1 MSVAPSKDI
10 GRKPPLAARR
20 RSLVDLAHE
29 ELHKR
34 ITDGELAVG
43 QRLVIDQLAEEFG
56 TSLIPVREALA
67 RLNAERLVTFEANK
81 GYRVAPAPDQLEL
94 RQMFDARLMLE
105 IGSLES
111 GIASLTPELITEL
124 EEINRQIPKSVSGT
138 TFEGYAEFVALNA
151 RFHDAIVNLSGNK
164 FIIDAHRRLGYHQRI
179 TQALH
184 GRGVPD
190 LGKIVNEH
198 KLIIAALRRR
208 SIDDARLALRNHILG
223 AANRLYDEVPKAPP
237 AGSKPGRKATS
248 A

>member
-34 ITDGELAVG
+34 ITDGELTVG

-105 IGSLES
+105 IGSLEP
-111 GIASLTPELITEL
+111 GIALLTPEFIAEL
-124 EEINRQIPKSVSGT
+124 EEINRQIPKSVHGT
-138 TFEGYAEFVALNA
+138 TYAGYAEFVALNA
-151 RFHDAIVNLSGNK
+151 RFHDAIVSLSGNK

-190 LGKIVNEH
+190 LGKIVSEH
-198 KLIIAALRRR
+198 RMIIAAFKRG
-208 SIDDARLALRNHILG
+208 SIEEARIALRNHILG
-223 AANRLYDEVPKAPP
+223 AAERLYSDEAPKPP
-237 AGSKPGRKATS
+237 AARRRVRKAQS